1 MKISKSFK
9 VYIHTLLITFIC
21 SYSYADQQIIKNFS
35 VHESPILIKNIKF
48 KDFNLQDVDLN
59 QNKGNIVVLN
69 FWATWCAPCKKEM
82 PSLSQLSRKLPN
94 LKVYAINMEKPNIK
108 KVENFYNEL
117 EINNIKIYFDPEF
130 NLAKKFR
137 MRGLPTTIF
146 LDKSGNEFARA
157 IGEIDFNSKKLI
169 ELLEKKI
176 NL

>member
-21 SYSYADQQIIKNFS
+21 SYSYADQQIIKNLS

-82 PSLSQLSRKLPN
+82 PSLEKLAQN
-94 LKVYAINMEKPNIK
+94 LPQVDVYPINMEPPNKLRVRDWLQDIG
-108 KVENFYNEL
+108 VVSLNT
-117 EINNIKIYFDPEF
+117 YFDPKLD
-130 NLAKKFR
+130 LAKKFKLIG
-137 MRGLPTTIF
+137 MPTTVL
-146 LDKSGNEFARA
+146 LDENGNEFGR
-157 IGEIDFNSKKLI
+157 IMGEFDFSEKNFLN
-169 ELLEKKI
+169 LLKNKA

>member
-1 MKISKSFK
+1 M
-9 VYIHTLLITFIC
+9 V
-21 SYSYADQQIIKNFS
+21 
-35 VHESPILIKNIKF
+35 
-48 KDFNLQDVDLN
+48 LN

-108 KVENFYNEL
+108 KVQNFYNDL
-117 EINNIKIYFDPEF
+117 KINNIKIYFDPEF

-146 LDKSGNEFARA
+146 IDKSGNEFARA

>member
-35 VHESPILIKNIKF
+35 VHESPIVIKNIKF

-82 PSLSQLSRKLPN
+82 PSLDALYQNNNFKN
-94 LKVYAINMEKPNIK
+94 LEIFAVNMEQPNKLNTK
-108 KVENFYNEL
+108 KFFSDLNIEKL
-117 EINNIKIYFDPEF
+117 EIFFDS
-130 NLAKKFR
+130 NLNFLKQFKL
-137 MRGLPTTIF
+137 RGVPTTI
-146 LDKSGNEFARA
+146 LINKKGEEFARI
-157 IGEIDFNSKKLI
+157 IGEVNFQDKKFVKWLSKYD
-169 ELLEKKI
+169 
-176 NL
+176 

>member
-9 VYIHTLLITFIC
+9 VYIHTLLITLIC
-21 SYSYADQQIIKNFS
+21 SYSYADQQIIKNFN

-94 LKVYAINMEKPNIK
+94 LKVYAINMEKPNIE
-108 KVENFYNEL
+108 KVQNFYNEL